1 MSTHSDNVPREEEL
15 RQESECKGTDGRMET
30 EASSKREPAKK
41 KKSNSK
47 EQ

>member
-41 KKSNSK
+41 KKK
-47 EQ
+47 Q